1 MNLLN
6 PKRLIVP
13 NLSGILPWEAVEK
26 QPKNSNMVS
35 IKIIIFLICLFPTL
49 PCWSKNIDWYNQKF
63 KAAIRKSG
71 IPTHQLG
78 LIVSD
83 EKEILYQMNAD
94 QDFIPASLIKILT
107 ASALL
112 DSLSPS
118 FQFTT
123 RLLAKNKIK
132 NAILKGNLYLQ
143 GGGDPSF
150 VSESLWNL
158 VNNLTRNSLK
168 TIEGDLIVDDSRF
181 DKERKGPRL
190 PQGSHSSYDAPVGA
204 LSFNWN
210 TANIYLRPG
219 SKVGTPLRVTVDP
232 SSLYFSSIEK
242 KTKTLKK
249 KRKKHISIHRR
260 KEKHFRES
268 LKITGSLSLHHPEI
282 LIYRNILFPSIWT
295 GWNTI
300 HFLQQRNIQVT
311 GQVKRGL
318 TPRNAR
324 VLAEWQSRH
333 LTEHIKLMMK
343 YSNNFMVEML
353 IKNMVVELE
362 GKTGNLTDGLNII
375 KKHIHKIG
383 IPSQEYRLV
392 QASGLSR
399 KNKIKPRHLLTVL
412 KYWLHHPL
420 QPEFESSLPL
430 ANEDGTLKKYFKKP
444 ALKGRIHAKTGSLK
458 GVTGLA
464 GYIITR
470 SGKKNIFVFL
480 FNGPSSQVKIEQLFQ
495 ECAYIIWAS

>member
-1 MNLLN
+1 MDKQ
-6 PKRLIVP
+6 PG
-13 NLSGILPWEAVEK
+13 NLS
-26 QPKNSNMVS
+26 MVS
-35 IKIIIFLICLFPTL
+35 MKTIAVFLCLFPTL
-49 PCWSKNIDWYNQKF
+49 SCWSGEIHRTGIEIASRGKKTETTKKPKPDRYNQKF
-63 KAAIRKSG
+63 KATIRKSG
-71 IPTHQLG
+71 IPSHQLG
-78 LIVSD
+78 FIVSD

-94 QDFIPASLIKILT
+94 QDFIPASLAKIFI

-112 DSLSPS
+112 DSLPPS

-132 NAILKGNLYLQ
+132 KATLKGNLYLQ
-143 GGGDPSF
+143 GGGDPGF

-158 VNNLTRNSLK
+158 VNNLTRNNLK

-190 PQGSHSSYDAPVGA
+190 PQNSHSSYDAPVGA

-219 SKVGTPLRVTVDP
+219 EKTRDPLRITIDP
-232 SSLYFSSIEK
+232 SSLYFSSIDN
-242 KTKTLKK
+242 KTRTVTK
-249 KRKKHISIHRR
+249 KRKKTISIQRR
-260 KEKHFRES
+260 KEKQFRES
-268 LKITGSLSLHHPEI
+268 LKITGSLPLHQPEM
-282 LIYRNILFPSIWT
+282 LIYRNILFPAIWT
-295 GWNTI
+295 GWNAI
-300 HFLQQRNIQVT
+300 NFLQQRDIQVT
-311 GQVKRGL
+311 GQIKRGL
-318 TPRNAR
+318 TPSNAR
-324 VLAEWQSRH
+324 VLAEWQSRP

-362 GKTGNLTDGLNII
+362 SKKGNLKDGLKII
-375 KKHIHKIG
+375 KSHIHKIG
-383 IPSQEYRLV
+383 IPSQEYRLI

-420 QPEFESSLPL
+420 QPEFESSFPL
-430 ANEDGTLKKYFKKP
+430 ANEDGTLKKYFKK
-444 ALKGRIHAKTGSLK
+444 ADLKGRIHAKTGHLH

-464 GYIITR
+464 GYLITR

-480 FNGPSSQVKIEQLFQ
+480 FNGSSSKVKIERLFQ
-495 ECAYIIWAS
+495 ECAYIIWDS